1 MPLTALHNKGVFV
14 INQRLATMLTT
25 DHAKFCSLLTAGIAA
40 AEGTIYA
47 AMTANDCSRLAGV
60 IAENVIAHF
69 AETQPIEIFAERM
82 TKLRV
87 HDPDYTPESIA
98 VIIQIIA
105 TALTNMLNNSYPLDD
120 PEYPTLQ
127 AAVHDLV
134 LRDSTACFVVYATE
148 REQALRTSLADQE
161 RLVSLLRERSM
172 PIMPVYDG
180 ILVVPVIGQ
189 MDTIRAQ
196 ELTEDLLTAIVDW
209 QAEQVIIDLT
219 GVPEIDPTS
228 VNQIVQMTKAV
239 TLLGAA
245 VLLVGID
252 GTMAQTLTQLGVQL
266 AHVHISAHLQDGIA
280 AALAQYGFAIQ
291 PISAAY
297 QGF

>member
-1 MPLTALHNKGVFV
+1 M

-25 DHAKFCSLLTAGIAA
+25 EQAKFCGLLTAGIAT

-47 AMTANDCSRLAGV
+47 AMTATDCARLAGV

-69 AETQPIEIFAERM
+69 AGTKPIEIFAERM
-82 TKLRV
+82 TRLRV

-105 TALTNMLNNSYPLDD
+105 TALTSMVNSSYPIAD
-120 PEYPTLQ
+120 PEYPAIQ

-148 REQALRTSLADQE
+148 REQALRASLADHE
-161 RLVSLLRERSM
+161 RLVALLRERSM

-196 ELTEDLLTAIVDW
+196 ELTEDLLTAIVEST
-209 QAEQVIIDLT
+209 AEQVIIDLT
-219 GVPEIDPTS
+219 GVPKIDPTS

-239 TLLGAA
+239 ALLGAS

-266 AHVHISAHLQDGIA
+266 SHVHISAHLQDGIA

-291 PISAAY
+291 PITTAY